1 MNIFFKRRHT
11 DSQQVHEKV
20 LNITSQ
26 KENTNK
32 NIRMASTK
40 KNGEDVEKREPLCT
54 VGGNVNRSK
63 HYEKFGYSL
72 KT

>member
-1 MNIFFKRRHT
+1 
-11 DSQQVHEKV
+11 
-20 LNITSQ
+20 
-26 KENTNK
+26 
-32 NIRMASTK
+32 MASTK